1 MTDPCPCGAGLPLA
15 KCCGRLHARFAAD
28 GALTAPTAEA
38 LMRSRYAAFALLG
51 EAGADDDGTQ
61 GTDGASGPGGTGP
74 GRTGPG
80 HPGPDHAGPDHAG
93 PDRARA
99 MAAYLAATW
108 APEHR
113 PAVEDLL
120 PEAGERA
127 PRFTR
132 LAVTDVRDGGPFQ
145 DRGTVEFTALGHGE
159 EGRFRLRERSRFRR
173 EDGAWLYVDGDVD

>member
-1 MTDPCPCGAGLPLA
+1 MNAPCPCGAGLPLA
-15 KCCGRLHARFAAD
+15 QCCGRLHARFAAD

-51 EAGADDDGTQ
+51 EAGPQ
-61 GTDGASGPGGTGP
+61 E
-74 GRTGPG
+74 
-80 HPGPDHAGPDHAG
+80 
-93 PDRARA
+93 ARR

-120 PEAGERA
+120 PGQGEDA

-132 LAVTDVRDGGPFQ
+132 LAVLDARDGGPFQ
-145 DRGTVEFTALGHGE
+145 DRGTVEFAAVGHGAD
-159 EGRFRLRERSRFRR
+159 GRFRLRERSRFRR
-173 EDGAWLYVDGDVD
+173 EDGVWLYVDGEVR

>member
-15 KCCGRLHARFAAD
+15 ECCGRLHARFAAD

-74 GRTGPG
+74 G
-80 HPGPDHAGPDHAG
+80 HAGPDRAG

-120 PEAGERA
+120 PDAGERA

-145 DRGTVEFTALGHGE
+145 DRGIVAFTALGNGE

>member
-15 KCCGRLHARFAAD
+15 ECCGRLHARFAAD

-74 GRTGPG
+74 G
-80 HPGPDHAGPDHAG
+80 HAG

>member
-15 KCCGRLHARFAAD
+15 ECCGRLHARFAAD

>member
-15 KCCGRLHARFAAD
+15 ECCGRLHARFAAD
-28 GALTAPTAEA
+28 GALTASTAEA

-74 GRTGPG
+74 G
-80 HPGPDHAGPDHAG
+80 HAG
-93 PDRARA
+93 PDRAGPDLARA

>member
-15 KCCGRLHARFAAD
+15 ECCGRLHARFAAD

-74 GRTGPG
+74 G
-80 HPGPDHAGPDHAG
+80 HAG
-93 PDRARA
+93 PDRAGPDLARA

>member
-1 MTDPCPCGAGLPLA
+1 
-15 KCCGRLHARFAAD
+15 
-28 GALTAPTAEA
+28 
-38 LMRSRYAAFALLG
+38 MRSRYAAFALLG

-80 HPGPDHAGPDHAG
+80 HPGPGHAGPDHAG